1 YTIPNV
7 TGLGML
13 HTEHSFFSSSI
24 KMIYRFC
31 FLRISHVFFQNNDD
45 LETFNLGFM
54 SSRIKQIVLPG
65 SGVNI
70 NKFCPHYNTTKKSK
84 TIKFLFFGRL
94 LKEKGVI
101 EYLEAARHF
110 YQHDP
115 KHKFYILGFLDSE
128 NKSAISF
135 NDLKTYIDYY
145 NVTYL
150 EPTDDVSS
158 ILCDF
163 DCVVFPSYYFEGVP
177 RCLIEAASC
186 GLPII
191 TNNSRGCREVVDE
204 GFNGFLCEP
213 KNINSLISKIN
224 QFINLSSK
232 SRLQMGKNSRDK
244 ALNYFDEEIVL
255 NSYVNV
261 LKSYEYM

>member
-1 YTIPNV
+1 MKP
-7 TGLGML
+7 
-13 HTEHSFFSSSI
+13 
-24 KMIYRFC
+24 
-31 FLRISHVFFQNNDD
+31 
-45 LETFNLGFM
+45 
-54 SSRIKQIVLPG
+54 
-65 SGVNI
+65 
-70 NKFCPHYNTTKKSK
+70 
-84 TIKFLFFGRL
+84 
-94 LKEKGVI
+94 
-101 EYLEAARHF
+101 
-110 YQHDP
+110 
-115 KHKFYILGFLDSE
+115 
-128 NKSAISF
+128 
-135 NDLKTYIDYY
+135 YIDYY

-191 TNNSRGCREVVDE
+191 TNNTRGCREVVDE

-213 KNINSLISKIN
+213 KNINSLITKIN
-224 QFINLSSK
+224 QFINLSFR
-232 SRLQMGKNSRDK
+232 SRLQMGKNSRHK
-244 ALNYFDEEIVL
+244 AINYFDEEIVL